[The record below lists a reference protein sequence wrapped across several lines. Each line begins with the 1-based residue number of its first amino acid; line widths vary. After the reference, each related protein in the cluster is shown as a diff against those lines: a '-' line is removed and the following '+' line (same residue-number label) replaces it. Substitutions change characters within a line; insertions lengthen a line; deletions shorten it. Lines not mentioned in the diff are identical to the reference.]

1 MDSKYSVLEKG
12 AYSSV
17 SFGLKR
23 KFSYGSGATP
33 NGHPNKRP
41 NLQIPPKN
49 GPPSGTNGT
58 TNGKHAANAFKIQQQ
73 RKILP
78 VYGVRTE

>member
-12 AYSSV
+12 SHSTN
-17 SFGLKR
+17 SFSLKR

-33 NGHPNKRP
+33 NGHPSKRP
-41 NLQIPPKN
+41 NIQIPSKS
-49 GPPSGTNGT
+49 GPASGTNVP
-58 TNGKHAANAFKIQQQ
+58 TNGKHAANAYKIQQQ